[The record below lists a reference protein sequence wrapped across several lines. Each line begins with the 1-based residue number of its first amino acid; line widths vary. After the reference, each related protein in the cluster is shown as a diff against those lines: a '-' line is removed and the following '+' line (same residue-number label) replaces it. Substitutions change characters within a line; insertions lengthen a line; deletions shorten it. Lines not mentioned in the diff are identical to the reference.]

1 MKHYSHVTR
10 YHAFPDS
17 EGAWGRQIASRSSL
31 RSHLLSTGRQTLTS
45 LKQDGL
51 KPNKRLHKIDFPSCC
66 LLSLSCSLFFLLR
79 LSRNWVER
87 NVQPRGEWGSEEQC
101 PRSSSSSLSLKR
113 EKTGPASSLSKFWNA
128 QGKADS
134 KSSTTLPPVEILNQ
148 ATFLF
153 TTLRLYFPW
162 HVCVKEIEITCSWI
176 VCAYG
181 FYSRVVKYQNERARL
196 CERVLWHETTSE

>member
-17 EGAWGRQIASRSSL
+17 AGAWGRQIASRSSL
-31 RSHLLSTGRQTLTS
+31 RSRLLSTGRQRLTS

-101 PRSSSSSLSLKR
+101 PRSSSRRCHSKEKR
-113 EKTGPASSLSKFWNA
+113 LGLR
-128 QGKADS
+128 
-134 KSSTTLPPVEILNQ
+134 PVCQSFE
-148 ATFLF
+148 
-153 TTLRLYFPW
+153 TLRAKPIRQRYRQLKFSTKLRFCLR
-162 HVCVKEIEITCSWI
+162 HCVCTFR
-176 VCAYG
+176 G
-181 FYSRVVKYQNERARL
+181 M
-196 CERVLWHETTSE
+196 SEWKK